1 MYVPMPSPRG
11 TNRAGLF
18 IPASRFGVFDVAYD
32 AALSGSPE
40 GEHPA
45 HEVLRR
51 ARAALTAGGFRFC
64 QSVS

>member
-1 MYVPMPSPRG
+1 MLLRPMPSPKG

-18 IPASRFGVFDVAYD
+18 IPASPRFGAAYD

-45 HEVLRR
+45 HEVLRA
-51 ARAALTAGGFRFC
+51 ARGPR
-64 QSVS
+64 